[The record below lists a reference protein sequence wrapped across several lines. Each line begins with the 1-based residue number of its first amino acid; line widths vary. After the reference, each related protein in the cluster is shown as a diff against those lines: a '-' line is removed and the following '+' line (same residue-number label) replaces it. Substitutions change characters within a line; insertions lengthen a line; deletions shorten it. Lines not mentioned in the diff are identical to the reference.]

1 MFDTLSLNSLKRDS
15 LFKNVLINR
24 INYSSRLA
32 IEAIV
37 NLHVQRM

>member
-1 MFDTLSLNSLKRDS
+1 MFDTLSLNSLEET
-15 LFKNVLINR
+15 LFENVFINR

-37 NLHVQRM
+37 NLHIQRM